1 MANGRKTGSKSK
13 EKLMRKSMLGAVA
26 VAALVALAGPS
37 AAQDF
42 PTRPMTMIIP
52 FAAGGPTDVLGR
64 IVAARMGEVL
74 GQNVVVE
81 NVGGAGGMTG
91 SARVA
96 QARPDGYT
104 FVLGTVGTHAQGQT
118 LYKKPLYNAATDFTP
133 VALLAEVPIVLIA
146 RNDLPVKDLK
156 EFVDYTRQNQDKMSF
171 GSAGA
176 GSATHL
182 GCVVLNTAMGTR
194 VTHVPYRGTGPA
206 MQDLQGG
213 RIDFLCEVVS
223 TAKPQIDGGSVKA
236 IAMLTKQRS
245 AALPNVA
252 TAVEQGLDV
261 EAYTW
266 NAIFLPKDAPAAI
279 VNKLHEAALAA
290 IHTPA
295 VKERLEALGATIVPD
310 DRATP
315 QYLGS
320 FVKSEIE
327 KWAAPIKASGTSVE

>member
-1 MANGRKTGSKSK
+1 
-13 EKLMRKSMLGAVA
+13 MRKLILGAL
-26 VAALVALAGPS
+26 AALASLAGTA

-42 PTRPMTMIIP
+42 PARPLTMVIP

-64 IVAARMGEVL
+64 VIAARMGELL
-74 GQNVVVE
+74 GQNVIIE

-104 FVLGTVGTHAQGQT
+104 MVLGTVGTHAQGQT
-118 LYKKPLYNAATDFTP
+118 LYKRPLYNAATDFTP
-133 VALLAEVPIVLIA
+133 VSLIAEVPIVLIA
-146 RNDLPVKDLK
+146 RKDLPVNNLK
-156 EFVDYTRQNQDKMSF
+156 EFVDYAKKNQDKMQF

-182 GCVVLNTAMGTR
+182 GCVVLNSAMGTNI
-194 VTHVPYRGTGPA
+194 THVPYRGTGPA

-213 RIDFLCEVVS
+213 RIDYLCEIMS
-223 TAKPQIDGGSVKA
+223 TAKPQIDGGTVKA
-236 IAMLTKQRS
+236 LAMLTKQRS
-245 AALPNVA
+245 SALPNVP
-252 TAVEQGLDV
+252 TAIEQGLNV

-266 NAIFLPKDAPAAI
+266 NAIFLPKGAPDAI
-279 VNKLHEAALAA
+279 VKKLHDAALSA
-290 IHTPA
+290 IHTSA
-295 VKERLEALGATIVPD
+295 VKDRLEGLGAMIVSD

-315 QYLGS
+315 QYLAG

-327 KWAAPIKASGTSVE
+327 KWAAPIKASGASVE